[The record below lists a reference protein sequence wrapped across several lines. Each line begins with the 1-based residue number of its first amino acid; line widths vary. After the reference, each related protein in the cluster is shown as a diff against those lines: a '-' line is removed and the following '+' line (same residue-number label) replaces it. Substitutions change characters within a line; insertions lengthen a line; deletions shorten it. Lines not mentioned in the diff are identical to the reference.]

1 MTFADL
7 GLSPE
12 LLKAV
17 DDAGYTE
24 PTAIQ
29 AEAIPAVLMMKDII
43 GIAQTGTGKTA
54 SFVLPMID
62 VMASGRRRA
71 LMPRSLILEPT
82 RELAAQVAENFEKY
96 GKNHDLKMALLI
108 GGVQMGDQLKALNEG
123 VDVLI
128 ATPGRLMDLFER
140 GKILLNG
147 CELLVIDEADRML
160 DMGFIPDIEFVCS
173 KLPETR
179 QTMLFSATM
188 PPPIAKLAKTFLS
201 NPKRIE
207 TARAATTNKDITA
220 FKVNVE
226 QRAKLSTLQ
235 WLLRNDHVETAI
247 VFSNKKTTVR
257 ELNKKL
263 QQDGFRSGEIHGD
276 IDQNTRQKE
285 LERFKSGDINI
296 LVASDV
302 AARGLDIKGV
312 SHVFNYDTP
321 WHPDD
326 YVHRIGRTGRA
337 GAKGRA
343 FTFVT
348 KSDSEAI
355 DNVEKLTGNKIDV
368 FGKDDVRVE
377 IADPASK
384 QSSDDNASEDKPK
397 RSRSRKDASKKD
409 APKKDAPKK
418 EAPAK
423 RAPSQDD
430 HEERSEKPKRERQPR
445 KPKANH
451 AQSDIAKSDEK
462 PKRAHRRRDEDDE
475 PVAAGEWNGPK
486 PGFLDVGLD

>member
-12 LLKAV
+12 LLAAV

-29 AEAIPAVLMMKDII
+29 AQAIPSILMMRDII

-108 GGVQMGDQLKALNEG
+108 GGVQMGDQLKTLNEG

-160 DMGFIPDIEFVCS
+160 DMGFIPDIEFICD
-173 KLPETR
+173 KLPEPR

-188 PPPIAKLAKTFLS
+188 PPPIEKLAKKFLS
-201 NPKRIE
+201 NPQRIE

-220 FKVNVE
+220 FKVPVKSR
-226 QRAKLSTLQ
+226 QKRDTLE
-235 WLLRNDHVETAI
+235 WLLSNDQVETAI
-247 VFSNKKTTVR
+247 VFANRKTTVR
-257 ELNKKL
+257 ELNKHL
-263 QQDGFRSGEIHGD
+263 QKRGFASGEIHGD
-276 IDQNTRQKE
+276 IDQNSRLKE
-285 LERFKSGDINI
+285 LERFKTGDVNI

-343 FTFVT
+343 FTFVA
-348 KSDSEAI
+348 DEDAEAI
-355 DNVEKLTGNKIDV
+355 ANVEKLTGAKIKV
-368 FGKDDVRVE
+368 FGKEDVRVE
-377 IADPASK
+377 LADPGEEPEREEEATEERPNKPRREKRAKDEPRESK
-384 QSSDDNASEDKPK
+384 GRERKRKDEEREEKPR
-397 RSRSRKDASKKD
+397 RSRR
-409 APKKDAPKK
+409 
-418 EAPAK
+418 
-423 RAPSQDD
+423 
-430 HEERSEKPKRERQPR
+430 RER
-445 KPKANH
+445 
-451 AQSDIAKSDEK
+451 E
-462 PKRAHRRRDEDDE
+462 EDNE
-475 PVAAGEWNGPK
+475 PVPAGEWNGPK
-486 PGFLDVGLD
+486 PGFLDVGFG